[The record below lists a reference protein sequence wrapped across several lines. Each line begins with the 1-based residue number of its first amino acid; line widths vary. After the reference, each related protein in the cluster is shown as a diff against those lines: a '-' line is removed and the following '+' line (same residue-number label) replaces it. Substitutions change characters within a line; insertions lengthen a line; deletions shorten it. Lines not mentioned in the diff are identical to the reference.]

1 MEGFLIKATNFPDPT
16 KLLGYLN
23 FSDGRC
29 DPKFQR
35 ATTELGAILAAEG
48 PAETLPERLATYLL
62 TELERLH
69 ASQSPAFRDIRQA
82 RGVIQAA
89 LREFPTQ
96 YRQHHAD
103 LLAHQSDADLFT
115 PLFLVRV
122 LEAVLQQ
129 GGPWDETRRLVRGAL
144 HQLNDYVGY
153 RPIAILH
160 KRKDRDYYPHE
171 KVRPVPLY
179 LQGVGVGPGKYAAIV
194 ARALE
199 LLRQTDPVILDEAAF
214 QWDCLEELAF
224 DPRAHDHFHPINK
237 RPNVLFGEWD
247 PHHIDE
253 RGYYRRFVLRQLT
266 LDTLVSWVEQKPL
279 GRGMPSPH
287 SSGTLEE
294 RLLEAA
300 AVLAGTILMGAG
312 ICGASPHYHDST
324 VSLARLV
331 PRVARYRDAFYQQLL
346 RKIPSPQGDRL
357 REEAQQRQQPFA
369 GVRQYLNQALA
380 TQRAAH
386 LQDRRLA
393 QWYAA
398 MGYPQAARRQAAG
411 IPAPAVRFNTE
422 IRIRQTE
429 AAFATERGQ
438 IEHAACC
445 LAEVEDLLHRGI
457 DCGALIDPWNI
468 LGFQGLFPIFP
479 GREDTVRD
487 PRAEELIELMGRQF
501 DLYALT
507 LAAAACRE
515 GQSLS
520 SPAPP
525 QSLRKPR
532 AGGKKQASSAPKPLA
547 SSPGSERSSSETVQN
562 RPESVS
568 LVSPSLSEQIRRQM
582 QRLAEWWDQFA
593 THTVSDLPQVI
604 GRERVAAAERVA
616 RALADW
622 AQRQGAADDISFW
635 KQQRMS
641 LTTPAAFAQVVQAL
655 IHHRA
660 YRAAMALLMTWVA
673 EGGRIPVHDTSAS
686 LEELVH
692 RWLHTVT
699 TDSSLSEE
707 VRATLIRR
715 FLELL
720 EANADED
727 WLHPERWI
735 EHWQPPA
742 ENQHE
747 RPQRY
752 AEFETAY
759 LDVSYRDSADDGQE
773 GSVADA
779 DAPTARD
786 EEFPLEGEIEQLEQ
800 RLRFLITL
808 ARLLRQAVSAPDWLR
823 LDPQAQQTLRSW
835 HTTLVRLCSA
845 LRYLLEQISA
855 LPIPPPDSGPEG
867 MIQYDRRRAL
877 KGHVLDL
884 AVSAC
889 VESEQSARTLVAILL
904 PGPELPPPPEDL
916 RLPDTPAWEHSFV
929 RILQALIQQRRET
942 VRQLLP
948 AFIHSFRHEPLLYC
962 PLSED
967 GHYAHVLRTH
977 TALQVLEEL
986 LSLLPRLGL
995 IRETFQLTKLAR
1007 QMEWNQP
1014 PEGRRISSFDHLFHT
1029 ALRGVVETLLD
1040 AAGPWPEE
1048 PLHPASELL
1057 FPIVEAFQRLWLQHS
1072 QSLRLSILETLQD
1085 EEDWEAIRCFIRKYG
1100 SDLFT
1105 VQFLVLSNMRGIIA
1119 RGTAAWLD
1127 SEAARAEEKRPRL
1140 VEDWAERRI
1149 DRNHHARILE
1159 WILQALIEHY
1169 DEYRDYNAT
1178 TTQSDYG
1185 ENLHIFLDFLRLKSQ
1200 YDRYAWRLRPLAT
1213 VHEVLCRRGQDGLA
1227 QRWREHVV
1235 QHTAAQAEEL
1245 LQRLHQLEQRHGIRL
1260 RTVRDRLEER
1270 FLFPLEVDRA
1280 VARVAPAATAAAE
1293 GHDES
1298 HPAFI
1303 RLTEAIAPL
1312 AERISGVGLD
1322 VPNWIRRLEEVL
1334 RDARHPPQHAPWI
1347 RSVPALEDLRQQLA
1361 DWDWDRPI
1369 S

>member
-1 MEGFLIKATNFPDPT
+1 MEGFLITATSRPDSA

-35 ATTELGAILAAEG
+35 AFAEWGAVLSAEY
-48 PAETLPERLATYLL
+48 PAEPLPERLAIDLL
-62 TELERLH
+62 EELDRLH
-69 ASQSPAFRDIRQA
+69 ASQAPAFRDIRQA
-82 RGVIQAA
+82 QGVIQAA
-89 LREFPTQ
+89 LREFPRL

-103 LLAHQSDADLFT
+103 LLAHQSDSDLFT
-115 PLFLVRV
+115 PLFLARV
-122 LEAVLQQ
+122 CEAVLQQ
-129 GGPWDETRRLVRGAL
+129 GGPWEETRRLVRGAL
-144 HQLNDYVGY
+144 RQLNDYVGY
-153 RPIAILH
+153 RPVAILH

-179 LQGVGVGPGKYAAIV
+179 IQGVGVGPSKYAPLV

-199 LLRQTDPVILDEAAF
+199 LLQQTDPVILDEAAF
-214 QWDCLEELAF
+214 QWDMLEELAF

-247 PHHIDE
+247 PHHLDA

-266 LDTLVSWVEQKPL
+266 LDTLMSWVEQKPL
-279 GRGMPSPH
+279 GRGMPQPQSP
-287 SSGTLEE
+287 GDPEE

-312 ICGASPHYHDST
+312 ICGASPQYHDSS

-331 PRVARYRDAFYQQLL
+331 SRVARYRDAFYEQLL
-346 RKIPSPQGDRL
+346 RKVPGSQGDRL
-357 REEAQQRQQPFA
+357 REEAQQRRQPFA
-369 GVRQYLNQALA
+369 SVRQYLNQALA

-411 IPAPAVRFNTE
+411 IQAPAVRFNTE

-429 AAFATERGQ
+429 AAFAAERGQ
-438 IEHAACC
+438 VEHAVQC
-445 LAEVEDLLHRGI
+445 LAEVEELLHRGI
-457 DCGALIDPWNI
+457 ECGALIDPWNI

-501 DLYALT
+501 DLYALA

-515 GQSLS
+515 GHPPSPPPAAS
-520 SPAPP
+520 SK
-525 QSLRKPR
+525 RKPR
-532 AGGKKQASSAPKPLA
+532 SGGSKPMLSLMTPEGLSRPREEASSDA
-547 SSPGSERSSSETVQN
+547 SRENPQDV
-562 RPESVS
+562 
-568 LVSPSLSEQIRRQM
+568 PSAHPRFSEQIRRRM
-582 QRLAEWWDQFA
+582 QRTAEWWDQFA
-593 THTVSDLPQVI
+593 THTVSDLPQVM

-622 AQRQGAADDISFW
+622 AQRQGAADDITFW
-635 KQQRMS
+635 RQHRTS

-655 IHHRA
+655 IRRQA
-660 YRAAMALLMTWVA
+660 YRAAMALLMTWLA
-673 EGGRIPVHDTSAS
+673 EGGRIPLQDTSAS
-686 LEELVH
+686 LDELAH
-692 RWLHTVT
+692 RWLHSVT

-707 VRATLIRR
+707 ARAALIRR

-720 EANADED
+720 EANADEE

-735 EHWQPPA
+735 QHWQPQVEEPS
-742 ENQHE
+742 E
-747 RPQRY
+747 RPRQQS
-752 AEFETAY
+752 EFETAY
-759 LDVSYRDSADDGQE
+759 LGMTYRDSADDGQE

-779 DAPTARD
+779 DSPSAPD
-786 EEFPLEGEIEQLEQ
+786 QEFPLEEDAEKLEQ
-800 RLRFLITL
+800 GLRFVHTL
-808 ARLLRQAVSAPDWLR
+808 ARLLRQAVSTPGWLHY
-823 LDPQAQQTLRSW
+823 DPQAQQTLRLW
-835 HTTLVRLCSA
+835 HTTLIRLRSG
-845 LRYLLEQISA
+845 LRYLLEQVSA
-855 LPIPPPDSGPEG
+855 LPVPDPASGPEG
-867 MIQYDRRRAL
+867 MIHFDRRRAL
-877 KGHVLDL
+877 KGHILEL

-889 VESEQSARTLVAILL
+889 VESEQTARTLSALLL

-916 RLPDTPAWEHSFV
+916 RLPDAPAWESAFI
-929 RILQALIQQRRET
+929 RILQALVQQQRDS

-962 PLSED
+962 PLAD
-967 GHYAHVLRTH
+967 GGKYSDVLRTH
-977 TALQVLEEL
+977 TALHVLDEL
-986 LSLLPRLGL
+986 LTLFPRLGL

-1029 ALRGVVETLLD
+1029 ALCGVVETLLD
-1040 AAGPWPEE
+1040 AAGPLPAE
-1048 PLHPASELL
+1048 PLHPASDLL
-1057 FPIVEAFQRLWLQHS
+1057 FHIVETFQGLWLQHS
-1072 QSLRLSILETLQD
+1072 QSLRLSILETLHD
-1085 EEDWEAIRCFIRKYG
+1085 EEDWESIRRFIRKYG

-1127 SEAARAEEKRPRL
+1127 SEAERTEEKRPRL
-1140 VEDWAERRI
+1140 VEDWAARRI
-1149 DRNHHARILE
+1149 DRPRHARLLE

-1169 DEYRDYNAT
+1169 EEYRDYNAT

-1185 ENLHIFLDFLRLKSQ
+1185 ENLHIFLDFLRLKSN
-1200 YDRYAWRLRPLAT
+1200 YERYAWRLRPLAMA
-1213 VHEVLCRRGQDGLA
+1213 HEVLCRRGQDALA
-1227 QRWREHVV
+1227 QRWREHVA

-1270 FLFPLEVDRA
+1270 FLFPFEVDQA
-1280 VARVAPAATAAAE
+1280 LARVAPAAIAAAE
-1293 GHDES
+1293 GHTES
-1298 HPAFI
+1298 HPAFE
-1303 RLTEAIAPL
+1303 RLAEAIAPL
-1312 AERISGVGLD
+1312 AARISGVGLD
-1322 VPNWIRRLEEVL
+1322 VPAWVRRLEDAL
-1334 RDARHPPQHAPWI
+1334 RDARQLVQRPPLI
-1347 RSVPALEDLRQQLA
+1347 RSIPALEDLRQQLA
-1361 DWDWDRPI
+1361 DWDRPI
-1369 S
+1369 SES

>member
-1 MEGFLIKATNFPDPT
+1 MEGFLITATKFPDPT

-35 ATTELGAILAAEG
+35 ALAELGAVLAAEG

-62 TELERLH
+62 AELERLH
-69 ASQSPAFRDIRQA
+69 TSQSPAFRDIRQA
-82 RGVIQAA
+82 QGVIQAA
-89 LREFPTQ
+89 FREFPRQ

-122 LEAVLQQ
+122 CEAVLQQ
-129 GGPWDETRRLVRGAL
+129 GGPWEEIRRLVRGAL

-171 KVRPVPLY
+171 KVRPIPLY
-179 LQGVGVGPGKYAAIV
+179 IQGVGVGPSKYAAIV

-199 LLRQTDPVILDEAAF
+199 LLQQTDPVILDEAAF
-214 QWDCLEELAF
+214 QWELLEELAF

-247 PHHIDE
+247 PHHIDG

-266 LDTLVSWVEQKPL
+266 LDTLMSWVEQKPL
-279 GRGMPSPH
+279 GRGMPQPH
-287 SSGTLEE
+287 SLGEPEE

-312 ICGASPHYHDST
+312 ICGASPQYHDSN

-331 PRVARYRDAFYQQLL
+331 PRVARYRDAFYEQLL
-346 RKIPSPQGDRL
+346 RKVTGPQGDRL

-369 GVRQYLNQALA
+369 SVRQYLNQALA

-411 IPAPAVRFNTE
+411 IHAPAVRFNTE

-429 AAFATERGQ
+429 AAFAAERGQ
-438 IEHAACC
+438 VERAARC
-445 LAEVEDLLHRGI
+445 LAEVEDLLRRGI

-501 DLYALT
+501 DLYSLT

-520 SPAPP
+520 SPVSPP
-525 QSLRKPR
+525 TQRKPR
-532 AGGKKQASSAPKPLA
+532 AGGKKQASSSPKPMT
-547 SSPGSERSSSETVQN
+547 SSPRREDSSSGMVQDSS
-562 RPESVS
+562 EDVSSVS
-568 LVSPSLSEQIRRQM
+568 PPLSEQIRRQM
-582 QRLAEWWDQFA
+582 QRTAEWWDQFA

-635 KQQRMS
+635 KQQRTS
-641 LTTPAAFAQVVQAL
+641 LTTPAAFAQVVQTL

-660 YRAAMALLMTWVA
+660 YRAAMALLMTWLA
-673 EGGRIPVHDTSAS
+673 EGGRIPLQDTSAS
-686 LEELVH
+686 LDELAH

-699 TDSSLSEE
+699 TDSSLTEE

-720 EANADED
+720 EANAEEE

-735 EHWQPPA
+735 EHWQPPV
-742 ENQHE
+742 EDQRE
-747 RPQRY
+747 RPQRQ

-759 LDVSYRDSADDGQE
+759 LDVTYRDSTDDGQE

-779 DAPTARD
+779 DAPTTPD
-786 EEFPLEGEIEQLEQ
+786 EDFPLEGEIEKLEQ
-800 RLRFLITL
+800 GLRFLLTL
-808 ARLLRQAVSAPDWLR
+808 ARLLRQAVSTPGWLR
-823 LDPQAQQTLRSW
+823 LDPQAQQTLRTW

-845 LRYLLEQISA
+845 LRYLLEQVSA
-855 LPIPPPDSGPEG
+855 LPIPPPASGPEG
-867 MIQYDRRRAL
+867 MIHFDRRRAL
-877 KGHVLDL
+877 KGHVLEL

-889 VESEQSARTLVAILL
+889 VECEQTARTLVALLL

-916 RLPDTPAWEHSFV
+916 RLPNAPSWEPAFL
-929 RILQALIQQRRET
+929 RILQALVQQQRDT

-962 PLSED
+962 PLSD
-967 GHYAHVLRTH
+967 GAQYTDVLRTH
-977 TALQVLEEL
+977 TALQVLDEL
-986 LSLLPRLGL
+986 LSLFPHLGL

-1040 AAGPWPEE
+1040 AAGPLPAE

-1057 FPIVEAFQRLWLQHS
+1057 FHIVETFQGLWLQHS

-1085 EEDWEAIRCFIRKYG
+1085 EEDWESIRRFIRKYG

-1127 SEAARAEEKRPRL
+1127 SEAERAAEKRPRL
-1140 VEDWAERRI
+1140 VEDWAARRI
-1149 DRNHHARILE
+1149 DRNRHARILE

-1200 YDRYAWRLRPLAT
+1200 YERYAWRLRPLAT
-1213 VHEVLCRRGQDGLA
+1213 AHEVLCRRGQDALA
-1227 QRWREHVV
+1227 QRWREHVAH
-1235 QHTAAQAEEL
+1235 HTAAQAEEL

-1260 RTVRDRLEER
+1260 RTIRDRLEER
-1270 FLFPLEVDRA
+1270 FLFPFEVDLA

-1298 HPAFI
+1298 HPAFV

-1312 AERISGVGLD
+1312 AARISGVGLD
-1322 VPNWIRRLEEVL
+1322 VPAWVRRLEEVL
-1334 RDARHPPQHAPWI
+1334 RDARQLAQRPPLI
-1347 RSVPALEDLRQQLA
+1347 RAVPALDDLRQQLA
-1361 DWDWDRPI
+1361 DWDRPI
-1369 S
+1369 SES